1 MYICWPL
8 SLKLTAHGPIH
19 SCAVARQFLRYG
31 KRQFASRIGPLYY
44 CHYHYNVSR
53 TLLIPAAMARA
64 GLKTQT
70 NGNAERPVGL
80 RRSARNV
87 SQKGGE
93 LPVKQ
98 EEQPTQ
104 APATPARGKKRT
116 RVKEEETE
124 ESEPPTKV
132 SKNSSSPPP
141 TSPVSTLIKTEKSSP
156 AKESGDRKTGRSKD
170 GATDKEAGLRAK
182 KLKSYAQFANK
193 SPYPDFPR
201 PTPEE
206 CQRAYDVLSSL
217 HGERQRPE
225 KVAAPTDRAGCGDS
239 PSVLDAL
246 VRTILSQNTSN
257 RNSTRAKLDMDQVY
271 GGGESEERWEAIAVG
286 GAAKLEKAIARGG
299 LGGVKSRV
307 IVEVLRQV
315 KERHGRYSLDH
326 LLRLE
331 PDDESVMRELI
342 SFKGVG
348 PKTASCVL
356 LFCVGRDS
364 FAVDTHVHRLA
375 GALGWRPAAASRDE
389 TFAHLDARVPDPL
402 KYGLHV
408 LFVEHGRR
416 CPECKAGGKTAG
428 RCELRKAFRRG
439 KAEGYVGGGA
449 DDIKEEEEDDHDG
462 EVDLKRSEVVD
473 S

>member
-1 MYICWPL
+1 
-8 SLKLTAHGPIH
+8 
-19 SCAVARQFLRYG
+19 
-31 KRQFASRIGPLYY
+31 
-44 CHYHYNVSR
+44 
-53 TLLIPAAMARA
+53 MAKA
-64 GLKTQT
+64 GLKAQT
-70 NGNAERPVGL
+70 DSDAERPVGL
-80 RRSARNV
+80 RRSARNI
-87 SQKGGE
+87 SKKGE
-93 LPVKQ
+93 DPPVKQ
-98 EEQPTQ
+98 EEQPTK
-104 APATPARGKKRT
+104 APAPLPRGKKRV
-116 RVKEEETE
+116 RVKEEETKE
-124 ESEPPTKV
+124 LQPPTKV
-132 SKNSSSPPP
+132 SKNSSSAHSA
-141 TSPVSTLIKTEKSSP
+141 SPVSTSIKTEKSSP

-170 GATDKEAGLRAK
+170 GIWDKEAGLRAK

-246 VRTILSQNTSN
+246 VRTILSQNTSS
-257 RNSTRAKLDMDQVY
+257 RNSTRAKLDMDEVY
-271 GGGESEERWEAIAVG
+271 GGEDSEARWEAIAAG

-299 LGGVKSRV
+299 LGGVKSRA
-307 IVEVLRQV
+307 IVGILQQV
-315 KERHGRYSLDH
+315 KERYGSYSLDH
-326 LLRLE
+326 LLSRLE
-331 PDDESVMRELI
+331 GDEGDGDEAAMRELI

-364 FAVDTHVHRLA
+364 FAVDTHVHRLT
-375 GALGWRPAAASRDE
+375 GVLGWRPPSASRDE
-389 TFAHLDARVPDPL
+389 AFAHLDARIPGPL

-416 CPECKAGGKTAG
+416 CGECKAGGGGGGKKTAVG

-439 KAEGYVGGGA
+439 GNGGDG
-449 DDIKEEEEDDHDG
+449 DGGLCESSSSDTDGIKKEEDRDEETG
-462 EVDLKRSEVVD
+462 LET
-473 S
+473 